1 MVVFLYIC
9 INCVQGFHLIL
20 WMVVMLKGNKL
31 QNMFYCV
38 LSVFIPNVKLLG
50 PQTYVTTIDLT

>member
-1 MVVFLYIC
+1 MVIC
-9 INCVQGFHLIL
+9 INYVQGFHLIL
-20 WMVVMLKGNKL
+20 WMVVMPKGNKL

-50 PQTYVTTIDLT
+50 PQTYIITIDLT